1 MPEVDQDV
9 VHNTMA
15 GAIIRGI
22 VRPVL
27 NSGGGPDDVC
37 VLLESVIVGVIMTI
51 VKLGGDKAVTD
62 ILFERVRARL
72 AENRLSDVKTE
83 GTG

>member
-1 MPEVDQDV
+1 MPDVDQDV

-15 GAIIRGI
+15 GALVRGI

-27 NSGGGPDDVC
+27 DSGGGPEDVC
-37 VLLESVIVGVIMTI
+37 VLLESVVVGVVLTI
-51 VKLGGDKAVTD
+51 VKLGGDEAVAD
-62 ILFERVRARL
+62 VLFDRVRVRL
-72 AENRLSDVKTE
+72 AEIRLSDIPTE